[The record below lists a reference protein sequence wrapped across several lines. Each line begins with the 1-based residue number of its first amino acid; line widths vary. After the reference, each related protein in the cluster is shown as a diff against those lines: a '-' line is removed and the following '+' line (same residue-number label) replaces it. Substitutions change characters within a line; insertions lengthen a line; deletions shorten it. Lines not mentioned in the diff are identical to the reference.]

1 MVTREFE
8 KAMTDLVFSIVML
21 AAILLLVAAFVY
33 WRRTGAVKQPV
44 LMVVLALIA
53 IGNVLIWTIP
63 TADGTAPVDQIG
75 AAEAD

>member
-1 MVTREFE
+1 
-8 KAMTDLVFSIVML
+8 MTDLVFSIVIL

-33 WRRTGAVKQPV
+33 WRRTGAIKQPV

-63 TADGTAPVDQIG
+63 TADGTAPVDQIQS
-75 AAEAD
+75 AETG

>member
-1 MVTREFE
+1 
-8 KAMTDLVFSIVML
+8 MTDLVFSIVIL

-33 WRRTGAVKQPV
+33 WRRTGAVIQPV

-63 TADGTAPVDQIG
+63 TADGVAPVDQIQS
-75 AAEAD
+75 AETN